1 VWRRGPTDQD
11 LDQPAGTVE
20 VDLAMTQQINGAMN
34 HTLNPVKR
42 CFQPGASGKINA
54 GTPARRAHR
63 YAASFESLY

>member
-1 VWRRGPTDQD
+1 
-11 LDQPAGTVE
+11 
-20 VDLAMTQQINGAMN
+20 MTQQINGAMN

-63 YAASFESLY
+63 YAASFESSY